1 MLKDPKHPMT
11 PGNITDDVSRVH
23 LEGVCQIKC
32 TGLLQETQSEHNGKV
47 KKKCFLLTPVV
58 PLKKTS
64 TEVI

>member
-23 LEGVCQIKC
+23 LEGLCQITC

-47 KKKCFLLTPVV
+47 KKKKVFLTH
-58 PLKKTS
+58 TCCS
-64 TEVI
+64 S